1 MKRYI
6 MIQTFEQFNKLY
18 EGDNQ
23 EMIDNK
29 ENDNI
34 IKDALLY
41 NDFPRDADK
50 SDRPWEEAIQII
62 RDSKYNVRCALL
74 GTDKYTRYDWGSPYE
89 FKYKDKTYRYNKN
102 IHRNDSIIN
111 EIERINEITKSAY
124 KKICI
129 CEGVI
134 EYTILHRGRR
144 ATYLIIPLN
153 EDGGK
158 IKRANVEIL
167 SPKYLLRIEK
177 DILDGY
183 DIETSVKDRYIN
195 KIRAARSKK
204 DIDIILKD
212 AFKVTTQEIYSII
225 FAYSLCREIEY
236 EIWELTE
243 INNENEEIIKAI
255 EDKFGFKYFN
265 EE

>member
-29 ENDNI
+29 VNDNI
-34 IKDALLY
+34 IKDVILY
-41 NDFPRDADK
+41 NDFPKDADK
-50 SDRPWEEAIQII
+50 CDRSWEEAIQII
-62 RDSKYNVRCALL
+62 RDSKYNVKCALL
-74 GTDKYTRYDWGSPYE
+74 GTNKYTRYDWSAPYE
-89 FKYKDKTYRYNKN
+89 FKHKDKTYRYRKS
-102 IHRNDSIIN
+102 IHKNDSIIN

-134 EYTILHRGRR
+134 EYTILHRSRKE
-144 ATYLIIPLN
+144 TYLIIPLN
-153 EDGGK
+153 ENGKK
-158 IKRANVEIL
+158 IKWANVEIL

-183 DIETSVKDRYIN
+183 DYDIETSVKDRYIN
-195 KIRAARSKK
+195 KIKAARSKK

-212 AFKVTTQEIYSII
+212 AFKVTTQEVYSII

-236 EIWELTE
+236 EIWEPTE
-243 INNENEEIIKAI
+243 LNNEEIINALG
-255 EDKFGFKYFN
+255 ERFGFDYFKK
-265 EE
+265 E